1 MEIQPTHDFT
11 CPHCGTVSLSITI
24 LSVNLLKNRF
34 TVEWAHFHAHDS
46 PTGQSRQRFL
56 GTAVVATAL
65 PLPSSTPAT
74 ATGTAHVTRAYTD
87 KSTHEPGKQATITA
101 ETSTGGTVHF
111 SVSHLG
117 VEIDSGDATVSN
129 GKATW
134 TYTTPSENNQG
145 YLVTATGGD
154 GTHAETAID
163 ASTSWERFPRMGYLS
178 HFKPTA
184 PDGLADN
191 ATYEPYLFHAPSDY
205 VTKLS
210 QDYHLNA
217 FQYYDWQYRHE
228 QPVATGDLKNK
239 WPLWYRDTY
248 ASAATINTYVTKAD
262 TVGAASLAYSMAYAV
277 NDGYDTNAI
286 KEDWILRE
294 DNGSYWQRDFGSQW
308 WVQVPPNTPKPQN
321 HMTMMNVNNQGWR
334 DYITGQYATQ
344 KKEFAFT
351 GTHIDTLGQT
361 VKKDASGNDL
371 DLTEGLSALVNETAE
386 KTKGAV
392 GINLPDGAG
401 NDKVIPGSSTYLY
414 TELWDNNETNGLGYF
429 QGRRRRHLHR

>member
-1 MEIQPTHDFT
+1 MTPPPGSPVNDFEDTHVMETRHP
-11 CPHCGTVSLSITI
+11 LTI
-24 LSVNLLKNRF
+24 PAAIV
-34 TVEWAHFHAHDS
+34 
-46 PTGQSRQRFL
+46 L

-101 ETSTGGTVHF
+101 EASTEGTVHF

-117 VEIDSGDATVSN
+117 VEIDSGDATVTN

-163 ASTSWERFPRMGYLS
+163 ASTSWTRFPRMGYLS
-178 HFKPTA
+178 HFKPAA

-228 QPVATGDLKNK
+228 QPVAKRR
-239 WPLWYRDTY
+239 PQERV
-248 ASAATINTYVTKAD
+248 AAV
-262 TVGAASLAYSMAYAV
+262 
-277 NDGYDTNAI
+277 
-286 KEDWILRE
+286 
-294 DNGSYWQRDFGSQW
+294 
-308 WVQVPPNTPKPQN
+308 VP
-321 HMTMMNVNNQGWR
+321 
-334 DYITGQYATQ
+334 
-344 KKEFAFT
+344 
-351 GTHIDTLGQT
+351 
-361 VKKDASGNDL
+361 
-371 DLTEGLSALVNETAE
+371 
-386 KTKGAV
+386 
-392 GINLPDGAG
+392 
-401 NDKVIPGSSTYLY
+401 
-414 TELWDNNETNGLGYF
+414 
-429 QGRRRRHLHR
+429 RHLRLRCDH